1 MCIYIYIYI
10 YMYLYISLRPCDRMI
25 TYGHYY
31 YHSYH
36 LCIYDIAVI
45 SFYIYALLPKTIT
58 AMT

>member
-1 MCIYIYIYI
+1 
-10 YMYLYISLRPCDRMI
+10 MYLYISLRPCDRMI